1 MRKKAVRVEGP
12 SAGLFGSVV
21 NVGDEVAVV
30 TTCTGTTHVQ
40 RGKYLGY
47 IQSSG
52 NAQVEVETVLSLMMM
67 SDGTPFNWNK
77 HYNPATWNDVR
88 KTITHKSILATR
100 ITTLQLNRMVLLNK

>member
-12 SAGLFGSVV
+12 SPGLFGSVV

-30 TTCTGTTHVQ
+30 TTCTGVTNVQ

-52 NAQVEVETVLSLMMM
+52 NAQVEVETVLSLMTLP
-67 SDGTPFNWNK
+67 DGTKFNWNK
-77 HYNPATWNDVR
+77 HYNPATWDDVR
-88 KTITHKSILATR
+88 KTVTHKTIQATR
-100 ITTLQLNRMVLLNK
+100 ITTLQRNRMVLLNK